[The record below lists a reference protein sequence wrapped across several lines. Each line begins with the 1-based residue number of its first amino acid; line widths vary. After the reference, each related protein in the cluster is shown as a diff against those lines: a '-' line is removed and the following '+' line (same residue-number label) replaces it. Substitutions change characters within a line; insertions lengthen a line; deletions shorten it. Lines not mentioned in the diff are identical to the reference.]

1 MSELDRIEI
10 GHLRRGICVLK
21 EKLKAEKNR
30 NQALKDNLR
39 GCERKIAGLQERLK
53 RMKGEECTQ
62 Q

>member
-1 MSELDRIEI
+1 MSDEDRIEI

-39 GCERKIAGLQERLK
+39 GCERTIANLKERLNFMQNEK
-53 RMKGEECTQ
+53 EVN
-62 Q
+62 